1 MRSIILAVVLL
12 TACTGDPMCADE
24 LPIACSLDRMS
35 AADRAREA
43 ELLEEHRRSFVSV
56 VEEPDGFAYTYP
68 DDPALFARMAELVSI
83 EHRCCPF
90 LAFRLE
96 WGTGDTRPVLHV
108 GGGERVKSFVREA
121 LGQ

>member
-1 MRSIILAVVLL
+1 M
-12 TACTGDPMCADE
+12 CTNE
-24 LPIACSLDRMS
+24 LPIACSLDQMS
-35 AADRAREA
+35 AAGRAREA
-43 ELLEEHRRSFVSV
+43 VLLDEHRRSFVSV

-96 WGTGDTRPVLHV
+96 WGTGDARPVLHV